1 MKNPCL
7 IIIDVQ
13 EKLFPVIY
21 EKKRLLN
28 NILILIKGF
37 QLFQLPIIVTEQVP
51 EKLGSTIGPIRS
63 LLDEI
68 NVINKSSFSCAR
80 DSRFMQKVS
89 TLKKID
95 GIILVGIET
104 HVCVYQTERDLIDR
118 GYHVEV
124 VADAAGARTKDNHRV
139 ALDRIQLNDGLLTTT
154 EMLLF
159 QLQGQAEGDRFRQ
172 LVKLIK

>member
-80 DSRFMQKVS
+80 DSLFMQKVS

-124 VADAAGARTKDNHRV
+124 VADAAGARTEDNHRV

>member
-80 DSRFMQKVS
+80 DSLFMQKVS

-124 VADAAGARTKDNHRV
+124 VADAAGARTEDNHRV

-159 QLQGQAEGDRFRQ
+159 QLQGQVEGDRFRQ